1 MKNSI
6 QLQKTFEKTN
16 PFDSAVSNP
25 EFEECVFINCDL
37 ANAVL
42 SNTTFIDCVFIDC
55 NLSMSNLSGTS
66 LKGVHF
72 KNCKL
77 LGILFEECD
86 DFLFQV
92 EFEECVLDYAS
103 FTSKKMPKTKFIS
116 CSLKE
121 VNFHESNLTGSI
133 FDGSS
138 LQYALFKNTQL
149 AGADFT
155 KATDYSIDPEYNPMK
170 KAKFST
176 QGISGLLDKFDI
188 KIQ

>member
-1 MKNSI
+1 MKNLI
-6 QLQKTFEKTN
+6 HLQKTFEKTN
-16 PFDSAVSNP
+16 PFDNSISNQ
-25 EFEECVFINCDL
+25 EFEECVFLNCDIS
-37 ANAVL
+37 NAVL
-42 SNTTFIDCVFIDC
+42 SNATFMDCVFKDC
-55 NLSMSNLSGTS
+55 NLSMTRLASAS

-77 LGILFEECD
+77 LGILFDECD

-103 FTSKKMPKTKFIS
+103 FTNKKMPKTKFIS

-121 VNFHESNLTGSI
+121 VNFSETNLTGTI
-133 FDGSS
+133 FDGST
-138 LQYALFKNTQL
+138 LQGALFNNTQL
-149 AGADFT
+149 AGSDFT

-176 QGISGLLDKFDI
+176 QGIGGLLDKYDI
-188 KIQ
+188 KIH

>member
-16 PFDSAVSNP
+16 PFDNSISNQ
-25 EFEECVFINCDL
+25 EFEECTFINCDL

-42 SNTTFIDCVFIDC
+42 SNTTFMDCVFIDC
-55 NLSMSNLSGTS
+55 NLSMSKLFGAS
-66 LKGVHF
+66 LKAVHF

-77 LGILFEECD
+77 LGILFEACD

-92 EFEECVLDYAS
+92 EFEECILDYAS
-103 FTSKKMPKTKFIS
+103 FISKKMPKTKFIS
-116 CSLKE
+116 SSLKE
-121 VNFHESNLTGSI
+121 VNFSETNLTGTI

-138 LQYALFKNTQL
+138 LQNAIFSNTQL

-155 KATDYSIDPEYNPMK
+155 HATDYSIDPEYNPIK

-176 QGISGLLDKFDI
+176 QGISGLLYKYDI